1 MTSNRLAGAA
11 RSNRAVH
18 DLALIG
24 FLVSFIALG
33 FRRPFIFVLAYAY
46 VDIVSPQRLSYYL
59 LNSVPVSLISFGL
72 AILSWSFVEDK
83 RNARFTA
90 RQGMMIVLLLYCW
103 MTTVNADFM
112 VEAAEKWSWVWKAL
126 VFAIFLPLTL
136 TTRLRIEA
144 LALVMTLSA
153 GSIIIVGG
161 IKTLASGGGYG
172 VLNLMVDN
180 NSGLYESS
188 TIATVAI
195 AIIPLIL
202 YLMKHGTVYPPD
214 WRVKTFCLALCF
226 ASVLIPIGTEARTGL
241 ICIGILG
248 VMMLR
253 SAKRPILYIMMAGVL
268 GLSAIP
274 FLPETFMKRM
284 DTINEYKADSSA
296 STRIAV
302 WKWTWDY
309 VQLHPTGGGFD
320 AYRQNSVRYETAESE
335 SATVD
340 DKRPKQAGV
349 VVDQSRAYHSAY
361 FEMLGEQGFPGLI
374 MWLLIHGIGIFRMEA
389 LYRRYRK
396 RGPEDGEWIGALAS
410 ALQQGHIIYMFGSIF
425 VGIAFQPFV
434 YMLVGMQIGLDS
446 YAKRRE
452 QEARWK
458 PLVNRKAV
466 PQGV

>member
-1 MTSNRLAGAA
+1 M
-11 RSNRAVH
+11 H
-18 DLALIG
+18 DLALVG
-24 FLVSFIALG
+24 FLASFVALG

-46 VDIVSPQRLSYYL
+46 VDIVSPQRLSYFL
-59 LNSVPVSLISFGL
+59 LNRVPVSLICFGL
-72 AILSWSFVEDK
+72 AVLSWVLIEDK

-90 RQGMMIVLLLYCW
+90 RQGLMILLLLYCW
-103 MTTVNADFM
+103 GTTVNADF
-112 VEAAEKWSWVWKAL
+112 VTEAAEKWSWVWKAL

-172 VLNLMVDN
+172 VLNLMIDN

-202 YLMKHGTVYPPD
+202 HLMKHGTIYPPD
-214 WRVKTFCLALCF
+214 WRVRLFCVALCF
-226 ASVLIPIGTEARTGL
+226 AAMLIPVGTEARTGL

-248 VMMLR
+248 VLMLR
-253 SAKRPILYIMMAGVL
+253 FAKRPILYLMMAGVL
-268 GLSAIP
+268 GMTAIP
-274 FLPETFMKRM
+274 FLPSSFTNRM
-284 DTINEYKADSSA
+284 DTIGDYKADSSA

-302 WKWTWDY
+302 WKWTWEY

-320 AYRQNSVRYETAESE
+320 AYRQNSVRYETAETE
-335 SATVD
+335 
-340 DKRPKQAGV
+340 KGPAGAEKKAAV

-374 MWLLIHGIGIFRMEA
+374 MWLLIHIIGVFRMEA
-389 LYRRYRK
+389 IYRRYRK
-396 RGPEDGEWIGALAS
+396 RGPEDGQWIASLAS
-410 ALQQGHIIYMFGSIF
+410 ALQQAHIIYMFGSIF

-446 YAKRRE
+446 YASRR
-452 QEARWK
+452 QNEARWQ
-458 PLVNRKAV
+458 PLVAAKAV

>member
-1 MTSNRLAGAA
+1 MSNHRAGAA
-11 RSNRAVH
+11 RSSCVVR

-24 FLVSFIALG
+24 FLASFIALG

-59 LNSVPVSLISFGL
+59 LNNIQVSLISFGL
-72 AILSWSFVEDK
+72 AILAWAFVEDK

-90 RQGMMIVLLLYCW
+90 RQGLMLMLLLYCW
-103 MTTVNADFM
+103 VTTINADFPL
-112 VEAAEKWSWVWKAL
+112 EAAEKWSWVWKAL

-202 YLMKHGTVYPPD
+202 YLMKHGTVFPPE

-226 ASVLIPIGTEARTGL
+226 AAMLIPIGTEARTGL

-248 VMMLR
+248 VLMLR
-253 SAKRPILYIMMAGVL
+253 FAKRPILYVMMAAVL
-268 GLSAIP
+268 GLGAIP

-335 SATVD
+335 SATAET
-340 DKRPKQAGV
+340 PKTGGV
-349 VVDQSRAYHSAY
+349 VVDESRAYHSAY

-374 MWLLIHGIGIFRMEA
+374 MWLLIHIIGVFRMET

-396 RGPEDGEWIGALAS
+396 RAPEDGQWIGALAS

-452 QEARWK
+452 QEARWQ
-458 PLVNRKAV
+458 PLVNRLAV

>member
-1 MTSNRLAGAA
+1 MR
-11 RSNRAVH
+11 

-24 FLVSFIALG
+24 FLASFIALG

-59 LNSVPVSLISFGL
+59 LNNIQVSLISFGL
-72 AILSWSFVEDK
+72 AILAWAFVEDK

-90 RQGMMIVLLLYCW
+90 RQGLMLMLLLYCW
-103 MTTVNADFM
+103 VTTINADFPL
-112 VEAAEKWSWVWKAL
+112 EAAEKWSWVWKAL

-202 YLMKHGTVYPPD
+202 YLMKHGTVFPPE

-226 ASVLIPIGTEARTGL
+226 AAMLIPIGTEARTGL
-241 ICIGILG
+241 ICIAILG
-248 VMMLR
+248 ALMLR
-253 SAKRPILYIMMAGVL
+253 FAKRPILYVMMAAAL
-268 GLSAIP
+268 GLGSIP

-309 VQLHPTGGGFD
+309 VQLHPTGGGFE
-320 AYRQNSVRYETAESE
+320 AYRQNSIRYETAESE
-335 SATVD
+335 KATAET
-340 DKRPKQAGV
+340 PKTGGL

-374 MWLLIHGIGIFRMEA
+374 MWLLIHIIGIFRMET

-396 RGPEDGEWIGALAS
+396 RAPDDGQWIGALAS
-410 ALQQGHIIYMFGSIF
+410 ALQQGHVIYMFGSIF

-452 QEARWK
+452 QEARWQ
-458 PLVNRKAV
+458 PLVKRIPV